1 MRCSMIFVV
10 HAARPG
16 IRCCTVDARRT
27 FTASDLGKQQH
38 RARGIASLIG
48 LALAQRR
55 IQKTLCAIECSAHQR
70 RAHQQHHGQAGQVLH
85 QSAQRGKWRGHRRSV
100 MKKLRPGCDALSQR
114 QPSSAQLSVG
124 ALQGNEGAP
133 WTSAALTDGSTAAC
147 IASTCSASARCA
159 KHSASFH

>member
-10 HAARPG
+10 HDARPG
-16 IRCCTVDARRT
+16 IHCCTVDANQA
-27 FTASDLGKQQH
+27 FAASDLGKQQR

-48 LALAQRR
+48 LALAQRH

-100 MKKLRPGCDALSQR
+100 MKKLRPGCDALSQL
-114 QPSSAQLSVG
+114 QPTSVP
-124 ALQGNEGAP
+124 ARCRVTRGAP
-133 WTSAALTDGSTAAC
+133 WTIAALIDGGTAAC